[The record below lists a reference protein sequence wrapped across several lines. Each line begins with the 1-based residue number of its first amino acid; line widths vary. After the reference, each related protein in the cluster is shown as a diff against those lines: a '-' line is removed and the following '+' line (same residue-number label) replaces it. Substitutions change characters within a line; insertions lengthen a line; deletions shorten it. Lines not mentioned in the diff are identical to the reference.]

1 MASLRSVPVERVR
14 PRLRFSV
21 DRISLDDAPLDLS
34 PAEQAVLRAL
44 STRKVLSRTE
54 LAQAAHLE
62 GRSSR
67 RCDAIL
73 VVLRRQL
80 PPGAIRNVRA
90 RGWIL
95 DLEVV
100 EGASAGER

>member
-1 MASLRSVPVERVR
+1 VERVR
-14 PRLRFSV
+14 PRLRFDDDHV
-21 DRISLDDAPLDLS
+21 SLDGAPLDLT
-34 PAEQAVLRAL
+34 PAALAVLRAL
-44 STRKVLSRTE
+44 STRKVLSRAE
-54 LAQAAHLE
+54 LAQAAQLD

-90 RGWIL
+90 RGWML
-95 DLEVV
+95 DLDVV
-100 EGASAGER
+100 GDTVTDER

>member
-1 MASLRSVPVERVR
+1 VERVR
-14 PRLRFSV
+14 PRLRFSGE
-21 DRISLDDAPLDLS
+21 RISLDDAPLDLS
-34 PAEQAVLRAL
+34 PAAQAVLRAL
-44 STRKVLSRTE
+44 SARKVMSRTQ

-62 GRSSR
+62 GRSER

-73 VVLRRQL
+73 VLLRRQL

-90 RGWIL
+90 RGWML

-100 EGASAGER
+100 DEPSATAGR